1 MSVRDQIFFLASVAT
16 ECLIQHGFIGNTSV
30 FDLASACC
38 FIAEELSPN
47 YQGKLKFSK
56 EDVSEVISFAAYVL
70 FTAFGKEDLEQ

>member
-1 MSVRDQIFFLASVAT
+1 MSIRDQIFFLASV
-16 ECLIQHGFIGNTSV
+16 EVEHLVHYGLIGDAST

-47 YQGKLKFSK
+47 YQGRLKLSK

-70 FTAFGKEDLEQ
+70 FTAFGKENLEQ

>member
-1 MSVRDQIFFLASVAT
+1 MSVRDQIFFLASV
-16 ECLIQHGFIGNTSV
+16 EVEHLVHYGFIGDAST

-47 YQGKLKFSK
+47 YQGQQKLSK

-70 FTAFGKEDLEQ
+70 LTAFGKEDLEQ